1 MTNVKSRFVF
11 YFPRVQQAM
20 LRVQQAMLQR
30 QQAMLQGQQ
39 AMLQRQQAMLHV
51 QQAILQVQQAM
62 LCAINNRANLSP
74 VELRLSLAID
84 S

>member
-1 MTNVKSRFVF
+1 M
-11 YFPRVQQAM
+11 
-20 LRVQQAMLQR
+20 

-39 AMLQRQQAMLHV
+39 AMLQMQQAMLHV

-74 VELRLSLAID
+74 VELELGLSLAID

>member
-20 LRVQQAMLQR
+20 LRVQQAML
-30 QQAMLQGQQ
+30 
-39 AMLQRQQAMLHV
+39 HV
-51 QQAILQVQQAM
+51 QQAILQVEQAM

-74 VELRLSLAID
+74 VELELGLNLAIVD
-84 S
+84 SR

>member
-20 LRVQQAMLQR
+20 L
-30 QQAMLQGQQ
+30 QGQQ
-39 AMLQRQQAMLHV
+39 AMLQMQQAMLHV

-74 VELRLSLAID
+74 VELELGLSLAID

>member
-1 MTNVKSRFVF
+1 MFGLLDLLDY
-11 YFPRVQQAM
+11 YFFTTFPGVQQAMLWVQQAMLRVQQAM
-20 LRVQQAMLQR
+20 LRVQQAMLR
-30 QQAMLQGQQ
+30 
-39 AMLQRQQAMLHV
+39 V

-62 LCAINNRANLSP
+62 ICAINNRANLSP